1 MACGGFVC
9 SKYTLCALN
18 ILYMLVSLLLI
29 SGAAWGKWLDMVSSF
44 RVVAAIIAVGVFLFF
59 VAMLGLCGAIKHH
72 QVLLF
77 FYMFVL
83 LMVFIVQFSVAC
95 ASLSINKDQEKLLLQ
110 MGWNKSET
118 LQVDLET
125 SLDCCDFSE
134 VNYNRT
140 CHAKCFGTQTC
151 TACSVKILEY
161 ADDVLHFVG
170 GLSLFFSFT
179 EILGV
184 WLTYRYRNLKDPRLN
199 PHAFL

>member
-9 SKYTLCALN
+9 SKYTLLALN

-29 SGAAWGKWLDMVSSF
+29 AGAAWGKWVDLFSSF

-59 VAMLGLCGAIKHH
+59 VAMLGLCGAMKHH

-77 FYMFVL
+77 FYMVIL
-83 LMVFIVQFSVAC
+83 LMVFIVQFSISC
-95 ASLSINKDQEKLLLQ
+95 ASLAINKDQQKLL
-110 MGWNKSET
+110 MEIGWNKSEAV
-118 LQVDLET
+118 QMELEK
-125 SLDCCDFSE
+125 SLDCCGFSE
-134 VNYNRT
+134 VIYNGT
-140 CHAKCFGTQTC
+140 CEANCILAQNC
-151 TACSVKILEY
+151 EPCSGKIQVY

-170 GLSLFFSFT
+170 GTSLFFSFT

-184 WLTYRYRNLKDPRLN
+184 WLTYRYRNLKEPRLN

>member
-9 SKYTLCALN
+9 SRYTLLALN

-29 SGAAWGKWLDMVSSF
+29 AGAAWGKWVDLFSSF

-59 VAMLGLCGAIKHH
+59 VAMLGLCGAMKHH

-77 FYMFVL
+77 FYMVIL
-83 LMVFIVQFSVAC
+83 LMVFIVQFSVSC
-95 ASLSINKDQEKLLLQ
+95 ASLAINKDQQKLL
-110 MGWNKSET
+110 MEIGWNKSEAVQT
-118 LQVDLET
+118 ELEK
-125 SLDCCDFSE
+125 SLDCCGFSE
-134 VNYNRT
+134 VIYNGT
-140 CHAKCFGTQTC
+140 CEANCILAQNCKP
-151 TACSVKILEY
+151 CSGQIQVY

-170 GLSLFFSFT
+170 GTSLFFSFT

-184 WLTYRYRNLKDPRLN
+184 WLAYRYRNLKEPRLN